1 MAAQLNRL
9 SASLVSTLVAFED
22 QDFLGD
28 FFLIGAFFLY
38 GRPSSRILYVSSLT
52 FIR

>member
-1 MAAQLNRL
+1 MY
-9 SASLVSTLVAFED
+9 VAFED

-52 FIR
+52 FIRWGLSKNKYSHFS

>member
-1 MAAQLNRL
+1 MY
-9 SASLVSTLVAFED
+9 VAFED

-28 FFLIGAFFLY
+28 FFFLIGAFSLY